1 MRHRDDAG
9 RLDALHAYLD
19 SLRPRS
25 RLALDRG
32 TGTVEW
38 PCASALFS
46 PDKADETSREAA
58 PCAGRAL
65 LPPEGVCLLLL
76 WRDDETFLSRNF
88 GGPLRLAGTDTDGAW
103 VLEADQ
109 LYARVVSEP
118 FTRPSWAL
126 AVPVNGPLRISHGE
140 PHRVARVAALIN
152 NLDLPGRQRPL
163 TVQAGTVAV
172 QFSPAPTD
180 PVLRDLHAAR
190 VLRTASLATF
200 EFQAWP
206 GAAEEELVAFCDNVS
221 TLCTYATGTHNGVPL
236 VTLSTAAGRVVR
248 QIVRSPIEGPRPTT
262 DLLIDGQALG
272 DFEALFRQGFEEH
285 VRMRRSPLPWRKLA
299 SYCGAIED
307 GAFLEQKF
315 SNLMMAVE
323 FFIRTCLLEA
333 DPVNA
338 PRFSSMKLTDLLG
351 TAQAKLGWAIP
362 GHYGKKDLVRLL
374 RNAVAHGGEL
384 PTRDSAEFRSM
395 FDKWRLFLFRRVLI
409 RLGYTGRVLSPRNG
423 WQSASAVDDFSEE
436 HNSF

>member
-1 MRHRDDAG
+1 MSHRDDAG

-38 PCASALFS
+38 PSASALFS
-46 PDKADETSREAA
+46 PDKADETSCETA
-58 PCAGRAL
+58 PCEGRAL

-76 WRDDETFLSRNF
+76 WRDDGTFLSRNVA
-88 GGPLRLAGTDTDGAW
+88 GPLRLAGTGTDGAW

-118 FTRPSWAL
+118 FARPSWAL
-126 AVPVNGPLRISHGE
+126 AVPMNGPLRISYGE
-140 PHRVARVAALIN
+140 PDRVARVAALIN
-152 NLDLPGRQRPL
+152 NLDLSGRQKPL

-172 QFSPAPTD
+172 RFRRASTAPL
-180 PVLRDLHAAR
+180 LRDLHAAR

-200 EFQAWP
+200 EFAAWP
-206 GAAEEELVAFCDNVS
+206 GAAEEELVAFCENVS

-248 QIVRSPIEGPRPTT
+248 QIVRSPIEGPRATS
-262 DLLIDGQALG
+262 DVLSDGWPLG
-272 DFEALFRQGFEEH
+272 DFETLFRQGFEEH
-285 VRMRRSPLPWRKLA
+285 VRMRRPPLPWRKLA

-323 FFIRTCLLEA
+323 FFIRTSLIEA
-333 DPVNA
+333 DPVRA
-338 PRFSSMKLTDLLG
+338 PRFSQMTLTDLLG
-351 TAQAKLGWAIP
+351 AARTRLGWVIP
-362 GHYGKKDLVRLL
+362 GHYGRNDLRLL
-374 RNAVAHGGEL
+374 RNAVAHGGDL

-409 RLGYTGRVLSPRNG
+409 RLGYTGRVLSLHHG
-423 WQSASAVDDFSEE
+423 WESASAVDDFSEE

>member
-1 MRHRDDAG
+1 MPRRHDAE

-19 SLRPRS
+19 SLRPHS
-25 RLALDRG
+25 RLALDNG
-32 TGTVEW
+32 TGTVEL
-38 PCASALFS
+38 PSAPALLAS
-46 PDKADETSREAA
+46 KEVGEVSREAA
-58 PCAGRAL
+58 PCKGRAL

-88 GGPLRLAGTDTDGAW
+88 AGPLRLAGTGTDGAW
-103 VLEADQ
+103 VLQADQ

-126 AVPVNGPLRISHGE
+126 AVPVNDTVRISHGE
-140 PHRVARVAALIN
+140 PGSVARVAALIN
-152 NLDLPGRQRPL
+152 NLDLSGRQRPL

-172 QFSPAPTD
+172 RFRPAPTD
-180 PVLRDLHAAR
+180 PLLRDLHAAR

-200 EFQAWP
+200 EFAAWP
-206 GAAEEELVAFCDNVS
+206 GAAEEELVAFCENVS
-221 TLCTYATGTHNGVPL
+221 TLCTYATGTHNGVRL

-248 QIVRSPIEGPRPTT
+248 QIVRSPIEGPRATR
-262 DLLIDGQALG
+262 DVLSDGWPLG
-272 DFEALFRQGFEEH
+272 DCETLFRQGFEEH

-323 FFIRTCLLEA
+323 FFIRTSLLEA
-333 DPVNA
+333 DPVRA
-338 PRFSSMKLTDLLG
+338 PTFSQMKLTDLLG
-351 TAQAKLGWAIP
+351 AARTRLGWVIP
-362 GHYGKKDLVRLL
+362 GHYGRNDLVRLL

-409 RLGYTGRVLSPRNG
+409 RLGYTGRVLSPHHG
-423 WQSASAVDDFSEE
+423 CASASAVDDFSEE